1 MQIGYARVSSTDQ
14 NLDRQLKQF
23 EGLGIKKIFAE
34 KISGKD
40 RSRPKL
46 REMLQYIH
54 DDDEVVVTSLD
65 RLGRNS
71 QDLTTIIEEIRSKG
85 AVINILDLPTFDGV
99 QDKNLKALLSNLVME
114 IYKYTAE
121 EERKKI
127 KSRQR
132 EGIDLSKARGVYQG
146 SNTLYSATSKNPK
159 YRVLYEKVVSLLKK
173 NTPIVEIYRQT
184 GVSRMTIYK
193 IKREMNVWKAL
204 FDIFKVWYAIIY
216 LRQSKKI

>member
-14 NLDRQLKQF
+14 NLYRQLKQF

-121 EERKKI
+121 EERKKN

-132 EGIDLSKARGVYQG
+132 EGIDLAKARGVYKG

-193 IKREMNVWKAL
+193 IKREMNV
-204 FDIFKVWYAIIY
+204 
-216 LRQSKKI
+216 

>member
-121 EERKKI
+121 EERKKNKI
-127 KSRQR
+127 
-132 EGIDLSKARGVYQG
+132 
-146 SNTLYSATSKNPK
+146 TAT
-159 YRVLYEKVVSLLKK
+159 
-173 NTPIVEIYRQT
+173 
-184 GVSRMTIYK
+184 
-193 IKREMNVWKAL
+193 
-204 FDIFKVWYAIIY
+204 
-216 LRQSKKI
+216 

>member
-121 EERKKI
+121 EERKKN

-132 EGIDLSKARGVYQG
+132 EGIDLAKARGVYKG

-216 LRQSKKI
+216 LRQGD

>member
-132 EGIDLSKARGVYQG
+132 EGIDLAKSRGVYKG

-159 YRVLYEKVVSLLKK
+159 YRVLYEKVVSLLQK

-193 IKREMNVWKAL
+193 IKREMGV
-204 FDIFKVWYAIIY
+204 
-216 LRQSKKI
+216 

>member
-132 EGIDLSKARGVYQG
+132 EGIDLAKARGVYQG

-159 YRVLYEKVVSLLKK
+159 YRVLYEKVVSLLQK

-193 IKREMNVWKAL
+193 IKREMGV
-204 FDIFKVWYAIIY
+204 
-216 LRQSKKI
+216 